1 MKKDMNWAVANR
13 LGGLR
18 RFAVSITVFNILGH
32 TLFGFE
38 QSLAQ
43 PLTALATA
51 YSMELLLE
59 WIDARLHHRAACFLG
74 GAANFINFLLSAHIT
89 GLAVA
94 MLLYPNERLGPIIF
108 ATTVAIGSKALFRAR
123 VGNSVRHFLNP
134 SNFGITAALLAFP
147 WVGIAPPYHFTEN
160 LSGIG
165 DWLLPA
171 FIVISGTFI
180 NYRFTR
186 KLPLIAGWLG
196 GFGLQAWLRSLLFG
210 NSLIAGLMPM
220 TGVAFIL
227 FTFYMV
233 TDPATT
239 PTRARSQV
247 VFGAAVAL
255 AYGVLMKAHIVFG
268 LFFALTL
275 VTLLRGVALYAQVQ
289 VAARATAD
297 ASPQLQTQVARTLK
311 VEL

>member
-1 MKKDMNWAVANR
+1 MIPSNVSADQQSSDAER
-13 LGGLR
+13 LLGCSTTPIPTSGLAR
-18 RFAVSITVFNILGH
+18 SSRDDRL
-32 TLFGFE
+32 
-38 QSLAQ
+38 
-43 PLTALATA
+43 
-51 YSMELLLE
+51 ELLLE

-123 VGNSVRHFLNP
+123 VGNSMRHFLNP

-160 LSGIG
+160 LGGIG

-255 AYGVLMKAHIVFG
+255 AYGVLMKTHIVFG

-289 VAARATAD
+289 VATRATAD
-297 ASPQLQTQVARTLK
+297 APPQLQTQVARTLK